1 MASEM
6 AIPPSL
12 QQSAG
17 VNLAGVDAAGIAAV
31 DPAVA
36 ALVRYSSLID
46 AQPNCSGIHLS
57 QTEFL
62 GNVAVGGGGGAIFWN
77 GPVDMLIVS
86 CDSQEIVGRSC
97 AHASVGLLQC
107 VLVQGDADRNGMT
120 QAWLKAWHDAKFNG
134 QSPTCE
140 NQPLQT
146 FPAQQMGQRCLK
158 PALAG
163 RGTIPHW
170 VSGTT

>member
-1 MASEM
+1 MQSSAYDVGYCSMASGM
-6 AIPPSL
+6 AVPPSL

-17 VNLAGVDAAGIAAV
+17 VDLAGVDAASSAAV

-62 GNVAVGGGGGAIFWN
+62 ANLAVGGGGGAIFWN

-86 CDSQEIVGRSC
+86 CDSQALVGRSC
-97 AHASVGLLQC
+97 AHAFVGLLHGR
-107 VLVQGDADRNGMT
+107 VLVQG
-120 QAWLKAWHDAKFNG
+120 
-134 QSPTCE
+134 
-140 NQPLQT
+140 
-146 FPAQQMGQRCLK
+146 PAHRFSIVQE
-158 PALAG
+158 
-163 RGTIPHW
+163 
-170 VSGTT
+170 

>member
-1 MASEM
+1 M

-17 VNLAGVDAAGIAAV
+17 VNLAGVDAASGAAV

-62 GNVAVGGGGGAIFWN
+62 ANVAVGGGGGAIFWN
-77 GPVDMLIVS
+77 GPVDMLVVS
-86 CDSQEIVGRSC
+86 CDSQDDVGKSC
-97 AHASVGLLQC
+97 AHASVGLFGC
-107 VLVQGDADRNGMT
+107 VLVQGGAHRNGST
-120 QAWLKAWHDAKFNG
+120 QAWLKAWHDAKLTG
-134 QSPTCE
+134 
-140 NQPLQT
+140 
-146 FPAQQMGQRCLK
+146 
-158 PALAG
+158 
-163 RGTIPHW
+163 
-170 VSGTT
+170 

>member
-6 AIPPSL
+6 AVPPSL

-17 VNLAGVDAAGIAAV
+17 VDLAGVDAASSAAV

-36 ALVRYSSLID
+36 AVVRYSSLIG

-77 GPVDMLIVS
+77 GPVDMLVVS
-86 CDSQEIVGRSC
+86 CDSQDLVGRSC
-97 AHASVGLLQC
+97 AYASVELL
-107 VLVQGDADRNGMT
+107 
-120 QAWLKAWHDAKFNG
+120 
-134 QSPTCE
+134 
-140 NQPLQT
+140 
-146 FPAQQMGQRCLK
+146 
-158 PALAG
+158 
-163 RGTIPHW
+163 
-170 VSGTT
+170 